1 MSALEKVDWGR
12 FLEFTWRALVFVVA
26 SAFFTN
32 TIIGV
37 MAAAVQTV
45 TPSRMRGKVSS
56 FYLFTAAFI
65 GMAFG
70 PTAIGAS
77 TDHIFGYDNAVGY
90 SIALVAFIFPTLG
103 CFVVNIGRKPVMAH
117 LAAHRH

>member
-1 MSALEKVDWGR
+1 M
-12 FLEFTWRALVFVVA
+12 
-26 SAFFTN
+26 
-32 TIIGV
+32 
-37 MAAAVQTV
+37 V

-56 FYLFTAAFI
+56 FYLLTAAFI

-90 SIALVAFIFPTLG
+90 SIALVAFVFPTLG
-103 CFVVNIGRKPVMAH
+103 CLILHSGRASVIRL
-117 LAAHRH
+117 LAAH